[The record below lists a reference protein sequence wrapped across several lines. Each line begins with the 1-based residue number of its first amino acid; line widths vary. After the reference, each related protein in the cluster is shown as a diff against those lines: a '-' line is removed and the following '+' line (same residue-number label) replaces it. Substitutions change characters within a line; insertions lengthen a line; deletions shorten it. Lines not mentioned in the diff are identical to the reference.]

1 MAAAV
6 GMPQYKQSGVLRM
19 KCALNFELRKEREKA
34 IKTCNGV
41 STNMSKKSKEKLQ
54 QRADRAEDSLP

>member
-54 QRADRAEDSLP
+54 QS